1 MGEFMLTEMKKK
13 EFSNGVVYALKT
25 EDGFLVETT
34 DTFLPSYTKN
44 AIGEHQNNLKDTNLG
59 SRNERWMVGV
69 STMSGCPVGCKFC
82 ATGQMKRYRNLTAEE
97 IINQVTFIIQKNQ
110 KHHPNDSFEFK
121 INYTRMGEP
130 FLNLNEVRKAINF
143 IDSLYPNKV
152 HHYISTVGLRG
163 SDFSWI
169 KDNITL
175 QLSLHSLDE
184 DRRHDL
190 IPISRLMSIKELGQ
204 IRTQS
209 NLKTTINM
217 TLVDEAD
224 FDINVLKENFD
235 PEFFFIKLS
244 PINPNCVSEANDMGN
259 GIIVAE
265 NIA

>member
-1 MGEFMLTEMKKK
+1 MDFSLTEMRKK

-25 EDGFLVETT
+25 ADGFLIETT

-59 SRNERWMVGV
+59 SRNDRWMVGV

-82 ATGQMKRYRNLTAEE
+82 ATSQMKKYRNLTAAE
-97 IINQVTFIIQKNQ
+97 IIEQVLFVVQKNLEYS
-110 KHHPNDSFEFK
+110 PMESFEFK

-130 FLNLNEVRKAINF
+130 FLNLKEVKDAINY
-143 IDSLYPNKV
+143 IDLVYPGKV
-152 HHYISTVGLRG
+152 HHYISTVGIRG

-175 QLSLHSLDE
+175 QLSLHSLNE

-190 IPISRLMSIKELGQ
+190 IPINRLMSIEELGQ
-204 IRTQS
+204 IRTKS
-209 NLKTTINM
+209 KLKTTINM

-224 FDINVLKENFD
+224 FDISVLEKNFD
-235 PEFFFIKLS
+235 PECFFIKLS
-244 PINPNCVSEANDMGN
+244 PINPNCVSEANNMGN
-259 GIIVAE
+259 GIIIAE